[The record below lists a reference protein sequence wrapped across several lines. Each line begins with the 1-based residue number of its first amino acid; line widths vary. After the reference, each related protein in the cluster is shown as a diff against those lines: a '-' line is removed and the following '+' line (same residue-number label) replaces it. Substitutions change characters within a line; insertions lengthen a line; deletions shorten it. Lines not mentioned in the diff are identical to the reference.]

1 MKLESA
7 SFSSSDTGFIMKF
20 FKIFIRITF
29 QHLCWLHF
37 SGTSVLIPT
46 TPFRPMDGKG
56 KKTTIVAAVAVV
68 IVAILLATCFGPWAS
83 DDSDDSLEGEVY
95 IVHTNDTH
103 GHYADTLGFSKVAAL
118 RDDLES
124 RGATV
129 FLMDAGDAF
138 QGSAETLL
146 SQGASSVDILNAV
159 GYDVMTPG
167 NHEFDYTL
175 DTYLEYTAELE
186 FPTICA
192 NLDWADTG
200 ESVFPGYTVLE
211 RDGVSLGV
219 FGITTPDTA
228 DLISPGLLDDVVFTD
243 PAEAAS
249 EMVATLSALDVD
261 WIVAL
266 GHIGVDRS
274 SDYTSDGIC
283 AEVEGIDVFIDGH
296 SHTTMSD
303 GKVVDGS
310 IDLVESDTLIAST
323 GDVLNAIGLVH
334 LDPEDG
340 PTAELITSYG
350 GKSESVTDVVDSVMA
365 EYDAM
370 LSEVVGHTDVTL
382 TGERTE
388 SRLGEVGL
396 GDFVC
401 DTILEVS
408 GADIAVYNGAR
419 IRAEIGAGDIT
430 VRDVVTS
437 FPYANYMVTKVLT
450 GEEVVHLLEVGLQN
464 LPAASGSFLQVGGM
478 DVVYDSSA
486 PPMER
491 LVSVT
496 LPDGS
501 ALDMDGEY
509 TVVSNEY
516 VMNGGALFGFL
527 TEIPETGT
535 FGLVSEALYDRF
547 TEVGTVTVNTDGRLV
562 DIGDSDSAGTETESV

>member
-1 MKLESA
+1 ME
-7 SFSSSDTGFIMKF
+7 GN
-20 FKIFIRITF
+20 
-29 QHLCWLHF
+29 
-37 SGTSVLIPT
+37 
-46 TPFRPMDGKG
+46 G

-68 IVAILLATCFGPWAS
+68 IVAILLATFFGPWAS
-83 DDSDDSLEGEVY
+83 DDSEDSLEGEVY

-146 SQGASSVDILNAV
+146 SQGESSIDILNAV

-175 DTYLEYTAELE
+175 DTYLGYADELE

-192 NLDWADTG
+192 NLDWADSG
-200 ESVFPGYTVLE
+200 ESVFPEYTVLE
-211 RDGVSLGV
+211 RDGVRLGV
-219 FGITTPDTA
+219 FGLTTPDTA

-249 EMVATLSALDVD
+249 EMVETLSSLDVD

-274 SDYTSDGIC
+274 SDHTSDGIC
-283 AEVEGIDVFIDGH
+283 AEVDGIDVFIDGH
-296 SHTTMSD
+296 SHTAMSG

-323 GDVLNAIGLVH
+323 GDVLNAIGLIY
-334 LDPEDG
+334 LDPENG
-340 PTAELITSYG
+340 PTAELVTSYDRE
-350 GKSESVTDVVDSVMA
+350 SESVSGVVDGVMA

-370 LSEVVGHTDVTL
+370 LSEVIGHTDVTL

-401 DTILEVS
+401 DTILEIS
-408 GADIAVYNGAR
+408 SADIAVYNGAR
-419 IRAEIGAGDIT
+419 IRAEIGAGDVT

-478 DVVYDSSA
+478 HVVYDGSA

-496 LPDGS
+496 LRDGS
-501 ALDMDGEY
+501 ALDLDGEY

-527 TEIPETGT
+527 AEIPEAGT

-562 DIGDSDSAGTETESV
+562 DIGASDSAGTETEAV